1 MIIEVSDHFS
11 RLNCGHVKKSREPLF
26 ISCLVGRWMQTQRF
40 VSPQSPNQR
49 FLPSRRPPRKAQKNN
64 ASRAVWPGWRARW
77 WDSPLRAGA
86 QTSGAE
92 GRAVAHFCWR
102 TLLMLRVF
110 WGHRGKCMILP
121 IIYCTC
127 LGSGRLC
134 QHLGLPSI
142 VHGPSPVVL
151 SEAISHCAQHSR
163 CSRHERCSC
172 SGPTSEIRPSTAGK
186 IFVHVIGCGF
196 AAEGSKEKAM
206 DYTYRILRNIC
217 GNHTK

>member
-151 SEAISHCAQHSR
+151 FEAISHCAQH
-163 CSRHERCSC
+163 
-172 SGPTSEIRPSTAGK
+172 TAARDTKGAR
-186 IFVHVIGCGF
+186 
-196 AAEGSKEKAM
+196 AAAQRVKYDPAQLGRSLYM
-206 DYTYRILRNIC
+206 S
-217 GNHTK
+217 